1 MEQKDRSSRIDEF
14 ISRPKR
20 AVWILALPMMAGFAA
35 YALYAVVDHAFI
47 GQLGP
52 EALAASTFVGALYFG
67 VMALNIGFTTGV
79 TAIVA
84 QTIGKRDREGAE
96 RTASNALGLGLVIG
110 TILAMFGWTF
120 GKWLIPLLGAK
131 GPTVALAWQYWQILC
146 VGMIFMF
153 VSGAIRAT
161 LTGEGDSRT
170 PMTVMGISTLLNLCL
185 DPIFMFVLG
194 WGIRGAAVATVT
206 AQLFTFSSL
215 CYVAFIKRRS
225 YVAFKL
231 KPGYLRPRKYLLS
244 PIIHIGLP
252 AALGQLTMSLGS
264 IMYNRVVAEFGQTAV
279 AGYGAAS
286 KVDTI
291 VALPIIALSSAVLSV
306 VGMFAGAGRG
316 DLVRSVVL
324 YTYRTVM
331 LITMVMGTA
340 AFFTSASIV
349 DIFTDDPH
357 ALQIGHLY
365 LRYVVFAYPL
375 MAFGIT
381 SGRVLQ
387 GLGKGIPP
395 LVITLLRVLLIGV
408 PASYIAVYL
417 FNAPI
422 QSIWLSIISG
432 AVAAN
437 VVAFVWIRKYLWK
450 EELKIPDTSSPAPEL
465 G

>member
-1 MEQKDRSSRIDEF
+1 MEPKDQQSRLDEF
-14 ISRPKR
+14 IARPKR
-20 AVWILALPMMAGFAA
+20 AVWILALPMMAGFSA

-52 EALAASTFVGALYFG
+52 EALAASTFVGALFFG

-84 QTIGKRDREGAE
+84 QTIGRRDREGAE
-96 RTASNALGLGLVIG
+96 RTASNALGLGLVVG
-110 TILAMFGWTF
+110 AILAMFGWTF
-120 GKWLIPLLGAK
+120 GKWLIPLLGAR
-131 GPTVALAWQYWQILC
+131 GPTVTLAWQYWQVLC
-146 VGMIFMF
+146 AGMVFMF

-170 PMTVMGISTLLNLCL
+170 PMTVMGISTLLNLAL

-194 WGIRGAAVATVT
+194 WGIRGAALATVT

-225 YVAFKL
+225 YVAFRL
-231 KPGYLRPRKYLLS
+231 IPSYLRPRKYLLR

-252 AALGQLTMSLGS
+252 AALGQLTSSVGAIL
-264 IMYNRVVAEFGQTAV
+264 YNRVVAEFGQTAV

-306 VGMFAGAGRG
+306 VGMFAGAERG

-331 LITMVMGTA
+331 LLTVVMGTA
-340 AFFTSASIV
+340 AFIASTWIV

-387 GLGKGIPP
+387 GLGQGIPP
-395 LVITLLRVLLIGV
+395 LIITLLRVLLIGV
-408 PASYIAVYL
+408 PASYVAVYL
-417 FNAPI
+417 FAAPV
-422 QSIWLSIISG
+422 QSIWLSIIGG
-432 AVAAN
+432 AFVAN
-437 VVAFVWIRKYLWK
+437 VVAFLWIRKYLWK
-450 EELKIPDTSSPAPEL
+450 EEPKVSDPAPAPGL